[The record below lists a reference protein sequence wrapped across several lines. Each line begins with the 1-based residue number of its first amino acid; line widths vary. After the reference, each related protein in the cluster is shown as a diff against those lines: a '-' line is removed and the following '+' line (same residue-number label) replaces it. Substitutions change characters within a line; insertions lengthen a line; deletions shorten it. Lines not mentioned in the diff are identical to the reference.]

1 LSEREASLL
10 DLESSERP
18 NSVLSQAEGREHGI
32 ETSPGD
38 LGENLTTQ
46 GVDLLSLP
54 IEIVVV
60 EGRHCEQTL
69 VKVSQKR
76 L

>member
-10 DLESSERP
+10 DLESSERA
-18 NSVLSQAEGREHGI
+18 NSVPSQAEGREHGI
-32 ETSPGD
+32 ETSPGH
-38 LGENLTTQ
+38 LGGNLTTQ

-60 EGRHCEQTL
+60 
-69 VKVSQKR
+69 
-76 L
+76 